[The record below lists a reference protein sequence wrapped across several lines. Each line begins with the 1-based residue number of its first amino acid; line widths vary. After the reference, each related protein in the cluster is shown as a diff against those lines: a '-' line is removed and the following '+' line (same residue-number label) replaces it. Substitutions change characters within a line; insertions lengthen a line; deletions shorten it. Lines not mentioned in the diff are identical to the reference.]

1 MDLSIRQSPFGGR
14 VIKTHELSGLR
25 LVDGVYSGKT
35 KVPRHA
41 HEQAVFCIALNGS
54 CNEDY
59 ASKLREYK
67 AFTVEFLP
75 SNQCHSLAFP
85 GAETRAFSVDVASS
99 WLERAREYSLKLEDS
114 VHCHGG
120 LFSGLF
126 MKLYREF
133 QQMDGASPL
142 VIEGLMLEMLAEA
155 SRRQVKLLDRTPP
168 RWLAPAMELLREQFS
183 EHLTLAHVAASVGV
197 HPIHLARGFR
207 RFCRCTV
214 GEYIRQL
221 RIEHACHELCASDA
235 SLAAIASAAGFSDQ
249 SHFSRTFKRLMA
261 MTPAQYR
268 AAFSRA
274 NPIP

>member
-1 MDLSIRQSPFGGR
+1 MDLSIRQSPFWGH
-14 VIKTHELSGLR
+14 VIRTREFSGLR
-25 LVDGVYSGKT
+25 LVEGVYSGKT
-35 KVPRHA
+35 KVPRHS
-41 HEQAVFCIALNGS
+41 HQQAVFCIALNGV
-54 CNEDY
+54 CNEAY
-59 ASKLREYK
+59 ASKLREYE
-67 AFTVEFLP
+67 AFTLEFLP
-75 SNQCHSLAFP
+75 PNQCHSLAFP
-85 GAETRAFSVDVASS
+85 GAEMRAFSIDIASS

-120 LFSGLF
+120 LLSGLF

-133 QQMDGASPL
+133 RQMDGASPL

-155 SRRQVKLLDRTPP
+155 SRREVKASDRTPP
-168 RWLAPAMELLREQFS
+168 RWLAQALELLREQFS
-183 EHLTLAHVAASVGV
+183 EHLTLAHVATSVGV

-235 SLAAIASAAGFSDQ
+235 SLAAIALTAGFSDQ

-268 AAFSRA
+268 AAFSRR
-274 NPIP
+274 